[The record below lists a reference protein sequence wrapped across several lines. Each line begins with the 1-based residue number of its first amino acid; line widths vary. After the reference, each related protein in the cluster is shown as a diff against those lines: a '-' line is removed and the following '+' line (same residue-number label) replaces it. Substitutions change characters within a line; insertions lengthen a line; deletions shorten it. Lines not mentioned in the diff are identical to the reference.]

1 MTAATLT
8 PIIDA
13 DRELRP
19 DWVVIAR
26 IMWGEDPQCDPT
38 EAEVRLAVWLLL
50 DQGYTP
56 RQVETHANLEEA
68 HVAGVATLRKF
79 AAQPDRPRGR
89 NGGRNPADARAMGPT
104 RELRAVLAGVR
115 GAVRINEAAL
125 VAHLVTDGRR
135 R

>member
-1 MTAATLT
+1 
-8 PIIDA
+8 
-13 DRELRP
+13 
-19 DWVVIAR
+19 
-26 IMWGEDPQCDPT
+26 
-38 EAEVRLAVWLLL
+38 VWLLL
-50 DQGYTP
+50 DRGYTP

-68 HVAGVATLRKF
+68 YVAGVATLRKF

-104 RELRAVLAGVR
+104 GELRGILAGVR
-115 GAVRINEAAL
+115 GQERINEAAL